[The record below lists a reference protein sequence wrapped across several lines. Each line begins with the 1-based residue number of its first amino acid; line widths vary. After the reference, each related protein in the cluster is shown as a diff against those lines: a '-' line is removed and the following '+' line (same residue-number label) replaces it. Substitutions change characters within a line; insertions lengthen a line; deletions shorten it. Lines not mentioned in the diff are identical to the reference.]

1 MKIRFECYK
10 TKIYTCNVHIIMLK
24 YMMQAK
30 KGGFMK
36 REINKLMRANNFVLI
51 RSKKHN
57 VWEKV
62 GYGLRMSTSSTP
74 SDRNALYSIKRDI
87 RKINRTIGIEGINY
101 G

>member
-1 MKIRFECYK
+1 MKC
-10 TKIYTCNVHIIMLK
+10 THSSAIIHK
-24 YMMQAK
+24 VSK

-36 REINKLMRANNFVLI
+36 RKINKLMRANDFVLI

-57 VWEKV
+57 IWEKE
-62 GYGLRMSTSSTP
+62 GYGLRMSTSSSP